1 MSVILILILA
11 SLALALA
18 FLAAFVWAVRAG
30 QYEDTCTPS
39 MRVLMDND
47 AKCDR
52 VVTLINTP
60 LQGDGPS
67 SPNTSNRLS
76 GFHSVYEALTRR
88 ETAEAVPG
96 RAASVTTPLKPGVN
110 ENPEYSTQINL

>member
-11 SLALALA
+11 SLGLALA

-30 QYEDTCTPS
+30 QYEDTFTPS
-39 MRVLMDND
+39 MRVLIDSD
-47 AKCDR
+47 AKSDT

-60 LQGDGPS
+60 LQGGGPG
-67 SPNTSNRLS
+67 SPNTSNRLR
-76 GFHSVYEALTRR
+76 GFHAVYEALTTR

-96 RAASVTTPLKPGVN
+96 RPASVTTRLKPDVN
-110 ENPEYSTQINL
+110 ENPEHRHSN